1 LIGTCPREALLTV
14 KQRILGIDYGT
25 RRIGISLS
33 DPLQVIAQPFNTF
46 PNNSLAVSRIC
57 EIVEKEAIEVV
68 VIGMPLNLKGE
79 RAQKA
84 QEVERFIELLK
95 GEMSA
100 EIVSWD
106 ERFTTTIAHQTMR
119 NMGTKRMERR
129 SNRGRIDAMA
139 AAILLQSYLDSRK
152 RSLSC

>member
-1 LIGTCPREALLTV
+1 M
-14 KQRILGIDYGT
+14 GIDYGT

-33 DPLQVIAQPFNTF
+33 DPLQIIAQPFDTL
-46 PNNSLAVSRIC
+46 PNDKLSIRRIC
-57 EIVEKEAIEVV
+57 DLLEKGHVDLVIV
-68 VIGMPLNLKGE
+68 GMPLNLKGE

-84 QEVERFIELLK
+84 QEVEQFIELLK
-95 GEMSA
+95 CGTSA

-106 ERFTTTIAHQTMR
+106 ERFTTTMAHQTMR
-119 NMGTKRMERR
+119 EMGTKRQERR

-152 RSLSC
+152 HSLSC

>member
-1 LIGTCPREALLTV
+1 M
-14 KQRILGIDYGT
+14 GIDYGT

-33 DPLQVIAQPFNTF
+33 DPLQIIAQPFDTL
-46 PNNSLAVSRIC
+46 PNDKLAIRQIC
-57 EIVEKEAIEVV
+57 EIVEKEAVDVV
-68 VIGMPLNLKGE
+68 VVGMPLNLKGE

-84 QEVERFIELLK
+84 QEVERFIESLM
-95 GEMSA
+95 GETSA

-106 ERFTTTIAHQTMR
+106 ERFTTTMAHQTMR
-119 NMGTKRMERR
+119 EMGTKRQERR

>member
-1 LIGTCPREALLTV
+1 
-14 KQRILGIDYGT
+14 LGIDYGT

-33 DPLQVIAQPFNTF
+33 DPLQIIAQPFDTL
-46 PNNSLAVSRIC
+46 PNDKLAIRQIC
-57 EIVEKEAIEVV
+57 EIVEKEAVDVV
-68 VIGMPLNLKGE
+68 VVGMPLNLKGE

-84 QEVERFIELLK
+84 QEVERFIESLM
-95 GEMSA
+95 GETSA

-106 ERFTTTIAHQTMR
+106 ERFTTTMAHQTMR
-119 NMGTKRMERR
+119 EMGTKRQERR